1 MNITL
6 NPELEQLINSQL
18 STGKYNSVEDLLKD
32 ALLNLADKQ
41 NRQTLSKKVKELFDK
56 TQSLPGVQ
64 DITEKDIAAE
74 IEAYRREDL
83 KEKWTKWFQEVEEMA
98 LTGSEISEK
107 DYENILMDK
116 YKQQGLIL

>member
-18 STGKYNSVEDLLKD
+18 ATGNYNSVEDLLKD

-41 NRQTLSKKVKELFDK
+41 NRQALSKKVKELFDK

-64 DITEKDIAAE
+64 DITEEEIAEE

-83 KEKWTKWFQEVEEMA
+83 KEKWAKWFQEVEEME
-98 LTGSEISEK
+98 LTASEISEK
-107 DYENILMDK
+107 DYENLLMDK

>member
-18 STGKYNSVEDLLKD
+18 AIGKYNSIEDLLKD

-41 NRQTLSKKVKELFDK
+41 NRQAVSQKVKELFDK
-56 TQSLPGVQ
+56 TQFLSSVQ
-64 DITEKDIAAE
+64 DITEKEIAEE

-83 KEKWTKWFQEVEEMA
+83 KEKWAKWFKEVEKME
-98 LTGSEISEK
+98 LPPSEISDN
-107 DYENILMDK
+107 DYENLLVDK

>member
-18 STGKYNSVEDLLKD
+18 ATGNYNSIEDLLKD

-56 TQSLPGVQ
+56 TQSLAGVQ
-64 DITEKDIAAE
+64 DITEEDIAAE

>member
-18 STGKYNSVEDLLKD
+18 ATGNYNSIEDLLKD

-41 NRQTLSKKVKELFDK
+41 NRQTLSQKVKELFDK
-56 TQSLPGVQ
+56 TQSLAGVQ
-64 DITEKDIAAE
+64 DITEEDIAAE

-83 KEKWTKWFQEVEEMA
+83 KEKWAKWFQEVEEMA

-107 DYENILMDK
+107 DYDNLLMDK

>member
-18 STGKYNSVEDLLKD
+18 ATGNYNSVEDLLKD

-41 NRQTLSKKVKELFDK
+41 NRQTLSQKVKELFDK

-83 KEKWTKWFQEVEEMA
+83 KEKWAKWFQEVEEMA

-107 DYENILMDK
+107 DYDNLLMDK

>member
-32 ALLNLADKQ
+32 ALLNLVDKQ
-41 NRQTLSKKVKELFDK
+41 NRQTLSQKVKELFDK

-64 DITEKDIAAE
+64 DITEEEIAEE

-83 KEKWTKWFQEVEEMA
+83 KEKWAKWFQEVEEMEFPA
-98 LTGSEISEK
+98 SEISEK
-107 DYENILMDK
+107 DYENLLMDK

>member
-18 STGKYNSVEDLLKD
+18 ATGKYNSVEDLSKD
-32 ALLNLADKQ
+32 ALLNLVDKQ
-41 NRQTLSKKVKELFDK
+41 NRQTLSQKVKELFDK

-64 DITEKDIAAE
+64 DITEEKIAEE

-83 KEKWTKWFQEVEEMA
+83 KEKWAKWFHEVEEME
-98 LTGSEISEK
+98 LTASEISEK
-107 DYENILMDK
+107 D
-116 YKQQGLIL
+116 

>member
-1 MNITL
+1 M
-6 NPELEQLINSQL
+6 
-18 STGKYNSVEDLLKD
+18 
-32 ALLNLADKQ
+32 LNLADKQ
-41 NRQTLSKKVKELFDK
+41 NRQTLSQKVKELFDK
-56 TQSLPGVQ
+56 TQSLAGVQ

-74 IEAYRREDL
+74 IEAYWREDL

>member
-6 NPELEQLINSQL
+6 NSELQQLINSQL

-32 ALLNLADKQ
+32 ALLNLVEKQ
-41 NRQTLSKKVKELFDK
+41 DRQALSKKVEELFDK

-64 DITEKDIAAE
+64 DITEEEIAAE

-83 KEKWTKWFQEVEEMA
+83 KEKWVKWFKEVEEMELSA
-98 LTGSEISEK
+98 SKISEN
-107 DYENILMDK
+107 DYETLLVDK
-116 YKQQGLIL
+116 YRQQGLIL

>member
-18 STGKYNSVEDLLKD
+18 ATGNYNSIEDLLKD

-41 NRQTLSKKVKELFDK
+41 NRQTLSQKVKELFDK
-56 TQSLPGVQ
+56 TQSLAGVQ
-64 DITEKDIAAE
+64 DITEEDIAAE

>member
-18 STGKYNSVEDLLKD
+18 ATGNYNSIEDLLKD

-41 NRQTLSKKVKELFDK
+41 NRQTLSQKVKELFDK
-56 TQSLPGVQ
+56 TQSLAGVQ

-107 DYENILMDK
+107 DYENLLMDK

>member
-18 STGKYNSVEDLLKD
+18 ATGKYNSVEDLLKD

-56 TQSLPGVQ
+56 TQSLAGVQ
-64 DITEKDIAAE
+64 DITEEEIAEE

-83 KEKWTKWFQEVEEMA
+83 KEKWAKGFQEVEEMA
-98 LTGSEISEK
+98 LTGSEIREK

>member
-18 STGKYNSVEDLLKD
+18 ATGNYNSVEDLLKD

-41 NRQTLSKKVKELFDK
+41 NRQTLSQKVKELFDK
-56 TQSLPGVQ
+56 TQSLSWVQ
-64 DITEKDIAAE
+64 EITEEDIAAE

-83 KEKWTKWFQEVEEMA
+83 KEKWAKWFQEVEEME

-107 DYENILMDK
+107 DYDNLLMDK

>member
-18 STGKYNSVEDLLKD
+18 ATGNYNSVEDLLKD

-41 NRQTLSKKVKELFDK
+41 NRQNLSQKVKELFDK
-56 TQSLPGVQ
+56 TQSLSGVQ
-64 DITEKDIAAE
+64 DITEEDIAAE

-83 KEKWTKWFQEVEEMA
+83 KEKWTKWFQEVEEMT

>member
-41 NRQTLSKKVKELFDK
+41 NRQTLSQKVKELFDK
-56 TQSLPGVQ
+56 TQSLSWVQ
-64 DITEKDIAAE
+64 EITEEDIAAE
-74 IEAYRREDL
+74 IEAYRRGE
-83 KEKWTKWFQEVEEMA
+83 
-98 LTGSEISEK
+98 
-107 DYENILMDK
+107 
-116 YKQQGLIL
+116 

>member
-18 STGKYNSVEDLLKD
+18 ATGNYKSVEDLLKD

-41 NRQTLSKKVKELFDK
+41 NRQTLSQKVKELFDK

-64 DITEKDIAAE
+64 DITEEEIAAE
-74 IEAYRREDL
+74 IEVYRREDL
-83 KEKWTKWFQEVEEMA
+83 KEKWAKWFQEVEEMA

-107 DYENILMDK
+107 DYENILMD
-116 YKQQGLIL
+116 GSSLLGMVR

>member
-18 STGKYNSVEDLLKD
+18 ATGNYNSIEDLLKD

-41 NRQTLSKKVKELFDK
+41 NRQTLSQKVKELFDK
-56 TQSLPGVQ
+56 TQSLSGVQ

-74 IEAYRREDL
+74 IEAYWREDL
-83 KEKWTKWFQEVEEMA
+83 KEKWAKWFQEVEEMA

>member
-18 STGKYNSVEDLLKD
+18 ATGNYNSIEDLLKD

-64 DITEKDIAAE
+64 DITEEDIAAE

>member
-18 STGKYNSVEDLLKD
+18 ATGNYNSIEDLLKD

-41 NRQTLSKKVKELFDK
+41 NRQNLSQKVKELFDK
-56 TQSLPGVQ
+56 TQSLAGVQ
-64 DITEKDIAAE
+64 DITEEDIAAE

>member
-41 NRQTLSKKVKELFDK
+41 NRQALSQKVKELFDK

-64 DITEKDIAAE
+64 DITEEEIAEE
-74 IEAYRREDL
+74 IEAYRREGL
-83 KEKWTKWFQEVEEMA
+83 KEKWAKWFQEVEEMEFPA
-98 LTGSEISEK
+98 SEISEK
-107 DYENILMDK
+107 D
-116 YKQQGLIL
+116 

>member
-18 STGKYNSVEDLLKD
+18 ATGNYNSVEDLLKD

-41 NRQTLSKKVKELFDK
+41 NRQNLSQKVKELFDK
-56 TQSLPGVQ
+56 TQSLAGVQ
-64 DITEKDIAAE
+64 DITEEDIAAE

>member
-1 MNITL
+1 MNITV

-18 STGKYNSVEDLLKD
+18 ATGKYNSVEDLLKD

-41 NRQTLSKKVKELFDK
+41 NLQTVSQKVKELFDK
-56 TQSLPGVQ
+56 TQSLPGIQ
-64 DITEKDIAAE
+64 DITEEEIAAE

-83 KEKWTKWFQEVEEMA
+83 KEKWTKWFKEVEEME
-98 LTGSEISEK
+98 LLPSKISEN
-107 DYENILMDK
+107 DYENLLVDK

>member
-18 STGKYNSVEDLLKD
+18 ATGNYNSIEDLLKD

-41 NRQTLSKKVKELFDK
+41 NRQTLSQKVKELFDK
-56 TQSLPGVQ
+56 TQSLAGVQ

>member
-41 NRQTLSKKVKELFDK
+41 NRQALSKKVKELFDK

-64 DITEKDIAAE
+64 DITEEEIAEE

-83 KEKWTKWFQEVEEMA
+83 KEKWAKWFQEVEEME
-98 LTGSEISEK
+98 LTASEISEK
-107 DYENILMDK
+107 DYENLLMDK

>member
-1 MNITL
+1 MNITV

-18 STGKYNSVEDLLKD
+18 ATGKYNSVEDLLKD

-41 NRQTLSKKVKELFDK
+41 NLQTVSQKVKELFDK
-56 TQSLPGVQ
+56 TQSLPGIQ
-64 DITEKDIAAE
+64 DITEEEIAAE

-83 KEKWTKWFQEVEEMA
+83 KEKWTKWFKEVEEME
-98 LTGSEISEK
+98 LLPSKISEN
-107 DYENILMDK
+107 DYETLLVDK

>member
-18 STGKYNSVEDLLKD
+18 ATGNYNSIEDLLKD

-41 NRQTLSKKVKELFDK
+41 NRQNLSQKVKELFDK
-56 TQSLPGVQ
+56 TQSLAGVQ

-74 IEAYRREDL
+74 IEAYRRQDL
-83 KEKWTKWFQEVEEMA
+83 KEKCAKWFQEVEEMA

>member
-18 STGKYNSVEDLLKD
+18 ATGNYNSIEDLLKD

-41 NRQTLSKKVKELFDK
+41 NRQNLSQKVKELFDK
-56 TQSLPGVQ
+56 TQSLSGVQ
-64 DITEKDIAAE
+64 DITEEDIAAE